1 MTLRN
6 KILKLCDDYGAYK
19 SMEVG
24 NPEELIFM
32 TLVKMQQ
39 DLAML
44 TTKYMAMKD
53 EEFRLH
59 SIISRFEE
67 SVSTFGRD
75 FQ

>member
-1 MTLRN
+1 
-6 KILKLCDDYGAYK
+6 
-19 SMEVG
+19 
-24 NPEELIFM
+24 M

-44 TTKYMAMKD
+44 TTKYIAMKD